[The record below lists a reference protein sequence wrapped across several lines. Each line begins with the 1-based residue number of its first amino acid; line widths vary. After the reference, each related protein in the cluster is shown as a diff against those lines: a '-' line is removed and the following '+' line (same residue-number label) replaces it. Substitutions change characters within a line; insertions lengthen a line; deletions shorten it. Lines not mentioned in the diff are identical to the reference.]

1 MNKLQIRSASPAD
14 ATALSDVIHRAV
26 RTSNAPDYDPAV
38 IELICASFTPEK
50 IIAQMS
56 ERDVFAAMLD
66 AAIVGTVSFGR
77 AKGKLNALFVDPQL
91 HGQGVGARLVRHIEQ
106 HAAGA
111 GITVLWLSSSITARP
126 FYERLGYALHK
137 FEERADGST
146 WLMSK
151 SLPGIA

>member
-1 MNKLQIRSASPAD
+1 MDRLQIRSASPAD

-26 RTSNAPDYDPAV
+26 RTSNAPDYDPMV
-38 IELICASFTPEK
+38 IELLCASFTPEK

-66 AAIVGTVSFGR
+66 EAIVGTVSFGR
-77 AKGKLNALFVDPQL
+77 AKGRLNALFVDPQL
-91 HGQGVGARLVRHIEQ
+91 HRQGIGARLVRHIEQ

-111 GITVLWLSSSITARP
+111 GVVVLWLSASITARP

-137 FEERADGST
+137 FEERVDGSS

-151 SLPGIA
+151 SLPSIA